1 MHRLSLVQLERV
13 AFPSA
18 ITLCLLPSSV
28 AAPAPACPPAR
39 ARLSKPQVPH
49 LARRPPS
56 PAPARHHRH
65 PRRRDARAPARARD
79 GRDALAAAV
88 GGGAEGAPARQGG
101 AGWAERRGGGGGARQ
116 AREGELGLDL
126 VARPHRHGHVLP
138 LRPDALD
145 AQFLAP
151 ETQCPDGVRLP
162 WIGRRPL
169 REVEGAV
176 LWRVGLAL
184 CACAGGQLVQSRREW
199 QTATDEVQ
207 RAAALG
213 PRGRGREVLPRRDAC
228 AQFHVQSAS
237 ARPPASEGSETHS
250 SRAQTH

>member
-116 AREGELGLDL
+116 AREGELRGTRCGCQKPARCRREAWGGTEEAHLGLDL

-151 ETQCPDGVRLP
+151 ETVFFC
-162 WIGRRPL
+162 
-169 REVEGAV
+169 
-176 LWRVGLAL
+176 
-184 CACAGGQLVQSRREW
+184 LVIPSRGE
-199 QTATDEVQ
+199 A
-207 RAAALG
+207 
-213 PRGRGREVLPRRDAC
+213 
-228 AQFHVQSAS
+228 SS
-237 ARPPASEGSETHS
+237 AREPARARRRLGSERRGED
-250 SRAQTH
+250 RAHLSVQTGSACPGSADARCEK